1 MGGGGVEGGEDRPRA
16 GQEPVSR
23 SSGGPEEDPA
33 SRVLERAEL
42 VRRHGRPRE
51 GRLVFTNGCFDLL
64 HRGHASL
71 LYRARAL
78 GDVLVVGLNSDASVR
93 RLKGPGRPLLPE
105 RDRAWLLASLR
116 PVDAVTVFGEDTPL
130 ELIRALRP
138 DVLVKGADYEPD
150 EVVGGSEVEADGG
163 EVRLLPLEP
172 GRSTSRLVARLRE
185 AAEGVGDADAPGSR

>member
-1 MGGGGVEGGEDRPRA
+1 MPDAGPRSEPESRIL
-16 GQEPVSR
+16 GQEELLRRYGRSR
-23 SSGGPEEDPA
+23 D
-33 SRVLERAEL
+33 LE
-42 VRRHGRPRE
+42 
-51 GRLVFTNGCFDLL
+51 LVFTNGCFDLL

-78 GDVLVVGLNSDASVR
+78 GDLLVVGLNSDASVR

-116 PVDAVTVFGEDTPL
+116 PVDAVTVFEEDTPL
-130 ELIRALRP
+130 ELVRALRP
-138 DVLVKGADYEPD
+138 DVLVKGADYEPE
-150 EVVGGSEVEADGG
+150 EVVGRSEVEADGG

-185 AAEGVGDADAPGSR
+185 PAEGDGEAGAPGSR